1 MIRSLFNLTQKINSH
16 ITNLPPTKEFDLRN
30 VKPYLEKYKG
40 NDWYDYKLKHSPLPT
55 TECIDNYMKIPIIFK
70 ELENEKF
77 KNLYGM
83 YLVVWNPF
91 CETSIHNHPEG
102 GCLMKILEGQ
112 IIQHKFSNN
121 EMLKCSDDLK
131 CGDISYINDNIGLHR
146 ILNNKMKYA
155 YSLHLYSPALEEYKI
170 KKSYPRRPMPCDVY
184 FTNV

>member
-16 ITNLPPTKEFDLRN
+16 ILNLHPKKEFDLRE
-30 VKPYLEKYKG
+30 VKPYLEKYTG
-40 NDWYDYKLKHSPLPT
+40 NDWYDYKVKHSPLPT
-55 TECIDNYMKIPIIFK
+55 TECINNYMKIPIVFN
-70 ELENEKF
+70 ELENQKL
-77 KNLYGM
+77 KDLYGM

-102 GCLMKILEGQ
+102 GCLMKVLDGK

-121 EMLKCSDDLK
+121 EMLKCADNLN

-146 ILNNKMKYA
+146 IVNNTMKYA
-155 YSLHLYSPALEEYKI
+155 YSLHLYSPALDEYKI
-170 KKSYPRRPMPCDVY
+170 KKAHLERPMPCNWC